1 MSAFNGYP
9 FSAVAGQDKAKTALV
24 ISAVNPGAGGVLLC
38 GEKGTAKSTL
48 VRGLGELICED
59 VCELPL
65 NVTEDML
72 VGAPDTGAAVTL
84 GQRRL
89 AEPLLKRA
97 DGRILYIDE
106 VNLLPANI
114 INVLAEVTS
123 SGVVHVERE
132 GLSLKYPSRFVL
144 TASMNPEEGRLS
156 PHFTDRFGMYA
167 ELHGEQD
174 ADVRCEIIRRRL
186 RYEADPREFAL
197 EWRAAEEK
205 LKKDI
210 CTARGLLPQVK
221 CPDKLMSYA
230 AYLSAAAGCPGLRG
244 EIATV
249 QAARALAAM
258 EGSLEVAKE
267 HIDAAAEYTLP
278 HRMGKEAMSREEKQS
293 PPAENCEDAGEG
305 TDGTEKNETPC
316 PEPPHSPNVGEEMW
330 QDTEDFHGE
339 IKVISPVNSRLK
351 LKSPGKHTKAY
362 IGAPTGRYV
371 KHRIPDKKPEDI
383 AVDATIRTAAL
394 HPPEPGMAITV
405 RPEDIREKVR
415 ARRSGVTVMFLVDA
429 SGSMGA
435 ARRMGAVKGA
445 ILSMLTDAYE
455 RRDSVGM
462 VAFRGTEAFTLL
474 NITKSPALAARCL
487 RGLKTG
493 GRSPLAA
500 GLLKAAEL
508 LRQEKIKNPDALQYL
523 AVVTDGRANV
533 PLSPGGSSEK
543 DVQSA
548 AEFIRGSGIIS
559 AVLDTEAG
567 FIRTGGGKKLAEQ
580 LNGRH
585 IPMPDLSANT
595 VRDSIDGF
603 LHS

>member
-1 MSAFNGYP
+1 MREYNGYP
-9 FSAVAGQDKAKTALV
+9 FSAVAGQDKAKTALI
-24 ISAVNPGAGGVLLC
+24 ISAVNPSAGGVLLS

-48 VRGLGELICED
+48 VRGLGALIGED

-97 DGRILYIDE
+97 DRHILYIDE
-106 VNLLPANI
+106 VNLLPVNI
-114 INVLAEVTS
+114 INVLAQVTS

-132 GLSLKYPSRFVL
+132 GLSLTYSSRFVL

-156 PHFTDRFGMYA
+156 PHFADRFGMYA

-174 ADVRCEIIRRRL
+174 PDIRCEIIRRRL
-186 RYEADPREFAL
+186 RYETDPREFAL
-197 EWRAAEEK
+197 EWCEAEQE
-205 LKKDI
+205 LKNDI
-210 CTARGLLPQVK
+210 RTARSLLPRVK
-221 CPDKLMSYA
+221 CPNELISYA
-230 AYLSAAAGCPGLRG
+230 AYLSAAAGCPGRRG
-244 EIATV
+244 ELATV

-258 EGSLEVAKE
+258 EGILAVTKE
-267 HIDAAAEYTLP
+267 HIDTATMYTLP
-278 HRMGKEAMSREEKQS
+278 HRMGREIMSGKEKQS
-293 PPAENCEDAGEG
+293 PSAKSRDDMGESTDRTEN
-305 TDGTEKNETPC
+305 NETSLPDRPC
-316 PEPPHSPNVGEEMW
+316 GSQSVEEMW
-330 QDTEDFHGE
+330 QDAENFPAE
-339 IKVISPVNSRLK
+339 IKIISPVNSRLK

-362 IGAPTGRYV
+362 IDAPTGRYV

-394 HPPEPGMAITV
+394 HPPEPGMVITV
-405 RPEDIREKVR
+405 RKEDIREKVR

-462 VAFRGTEAFTLL
+462 VAFRGKEAFTLL

-508 LRQEKIKNPDALQYL
+508 LRQEKIKHPDALQYL

-533 PLSPGGSSEK
+533 PLYPDGSSEK
-543 DVQSA
+543 DVRSA
-548 AEFIRGSGIIS
+548 AELIRKSGIIS

-585 IPMPDLSANT
+585 IPMPELSSDT
-595 VRDSIDGF
+595 VRNSIDGF